1 MKVQLIW
8 ASSPKHQTNL
18 VAGDEVAVDRVVM
31 DDSAA
36 ELGGVCVGV
45 LEDDTGWIDCSWSF
59 GTSIDGLTV

>member
-1 MKVQLIW
+1 
-8 ASSPKHQTNL
+8 
-18 VAGDEVAVDRVVM
+18 VAGDEVAVDRIVI

-36 ELGGVCVGV
+36 ELGGVRVGV